1 MNDYQVKLRSFEG
14 PLDLLLYLIKKN
26 EIDIYDIPI
35 AEIARQYLE
44 YLELMR
50 ELNLDIAGEFLVMAA
65 TLLYI
70 KSKMILPQE
79 EINLEEEIPGEDP
92 RGELVQRLLEYKKF
106 KEVAQLLKEREEEGS
121 VVFKR
126 FIPEGE
132 RSLEFEEEIQGF
144 EASIF
149 DLISAF
155 TKVMK
160 SIPKEEFKVV
170 LEEEYS
176 VEEKIDFILSLLDR
190 KGVIYF
196 SSIWKRIKNRMEAVV
211 FFLALLELIRLKKI
225 IIRQIGLFGEIKIFR
240 PLPVAVH
247 AGR

>member
-1 MNDYQVKLRSFEG
+1 MNNCQVKLQSFEG
-14 PLDLLLYLIKKN
+14 PLDLLLYLIRKN

-35 AEIARQYLE
+35 AEITRQYLE
-44 YLELMR
+44 YLDLMR

-65 TLLYI
+65 TLVYI
-70 KSKMILPQE
+70 KSKMLLPQE
-79 EINLEEEIPGEDP
+79 EVNLEEEIPEDDP
-92 RGELVQRLLEYKKF
+92 RQELVQRLLEYKKF
-106 KEVAQLLKEREEEGS
+106 KEAAYILKQREEESS

-126 FIPEGE
+126 FISEGE
-132 RSLEFEEEIQGF
+132 KNMKFEEEFQGF

-155 TKVMK
+155 TRVIKN
-160 SIPKEEFKVV
+160 IPKDEFQVV

-176 VEEKIDFILSLLDR
+176 VEEKIDFILSLLEH

-196 SSIWKRIKNRMEAVV
+196 SSIWKRIKNRMEAVA

-225 IIRQIGLFGEIKIFR
+225 IIRQVGLFGEIKIFR
-240 PLPVAVH
+240 PLPIVTNAE
-247 AGR
+247 R

>member
-1 MNDYQVKLRSFEG
+1 MNEYQVRLRSFEG

-35 AEIARQYLE
+35 AEITRQYLE

-65 TLLYI
+65 TLVYI
-70 KSKMILPQE
+70 KSKMLLPHE
-79 EINLEEEIPGEDP
+79 EVNLEEEIPEDDP
-92 RGELVQRLLEYKKF
+92 RQELVQRLLEYKKF
-106 KEVAQLLKEREEEGS
+106 KEVAQILKEREEQSS

-126 FIPEGE
+126 FITDEE
-132 RSLEFEEEIQGF
+132 KYVEFEEEFQGF

-149 DLISAF
+149 DLTSAF
-155 TKVMK
+155 TRVIKN
-160 SIPKEEFKVV
+160 IPKDEFQVV

-176 VEEKIDFILSLLDR
+176 VEEKIDFILSLLDH

-196 SSIWKRIKNRMEAVV
+196 SSIWKRIKNRMEAVA

-225 IIRQIGLFGEIKIFR
+225 IIRQVGLFGDIKISR
-240 PLPVAVH
+240 PLPIVTH
-247 AGR
+247 AGK

>member
-14 PLDLLLYLIKKN
+14 PLDLLLYLIRKN

-35 AEIARQYLE
+35 AEITRQYLE

-70 KSKMILPQE
+70 KSKMLLPQE
-79 EINLEEEIPGEDP
+79 EINLEEEIPEEDP
-92 RGELVQRLLEYKKF
+92 RQELVKRLLEYKKF

-126 FIPEGE
+126 FVPEGE
-132 RSLEFEEEIQGF
+132 RNLEFEEEIQGF
-144 EASIF
+144 EASVF

-160 SIPKEEFKVV
+160 NIPKEEFQVV

-176 VEEKIDFILSLLDR
+176 VEEKIDFILSLLDQ

-196 SSIWKRIKNRMEAVV
+196 SSIWKRIRNRMEAVV

-225 IIRQIGLFGEIKIFR
+225 LIRQIGLFGEIKIFR
-240 PLPVAVH
+240 PLPVSAH
-247 AGR
+247 AGG

>member
-1 MNDYQVKLRSFEG
+1 MNEYQVRLRSFEG

-26 EIDIYDIPI
+26 EINIYDIPI
-35 AEIARQYLE
+35 AEITRQYLE

-65 TLLYI
+65 TLVYI
-70 KSKMILPQE
+70 KSKMLLPQE
-79 EINLEEEIPGEDP
+79 EVNLEEEIPEDDP
-92 RGELVQRLLEYKKF
+92 RQELVQRLLEYKKF
-106 KEVAQLLKEREEEGS
+106 KEAAFILKQREEQS
-121 VVFKR
+121 SAVFKR
-126 FIPEGE
+126 FIPEE
-132 RSLEFEEEIQGF
+132 EKNVEFEDEFRGF

-155 TKVMK
+155 TRVIKN
-160 SIPKEEFKVV
+160 IPKDEFQTV

-176 VEEKIDFILSLLDR
+176 VEEKIDFILSLLAH

-196 SSIWKRIKNRMEAVV
+196 SSIWKRIKNRMEAVT

-225 IIRQIGLFGEIKIFR
+225 IIRQVGLFGEIKIFR
-240 PLPVAVH
+240 PLPIITNAT
-247 AGR
+247 R

>member
-14 PLDLLLYLIKKN
+14 PLDLLLYLIRKN

-35 AEIARQYLE
+35 AEITRQYLE

-70 KSKMILPQE
+70 KSKMLLPQE
-79 EINLEEEIPGEDP
+79 EVNLEEEIPEEDP
-92 RGELVQRLLEYKKF
+92 RQELVNRLLEYKKF

-126 FIPEGE
+126 FVPEEEKG
-132 RSLEFEEEIQGF
+132 LEFEEEIQGF
-144 EASIF
+144 EASVF

-160 SIPKEEFKVV
+160 NIPKEEFQVV

-176 VEEKIDFILSLLDR
+176 VEEKIDFILSLLDQ

-196 SSIWKRIKNRMEAVV
+196 SSIWKRIRNRMEAVV

-225 IIRQIGLFGEIKIFR
+225 LIRQIGLFGEIKIFR
-240 PLPVAVH
+240 PLPVSAH
-247 AGR
+247 AGG